1 MTHRAENI
9 MDAVVTTLTGL
20 TTTDTRVERGRIY
33 SVETAPALTIE
44 MGQDFVDREA
54 SDFVNA
60 NRQLVVKIIAYVK
73 ANSEPD
79 SVLNTIRE
87 EVYNALIADRTL
99 GATAG
104 VIDIWLDSDD
114 EPELSGESDQ
124 AIAKQ
129 QLNYVV
135 KYRHSY
141 TDAGA

>member
-9 MDAVVTTLTGL
+9 MDAVTTTVKGL
-20 TTTDTRVERGRIY
+20 TTTGTRVERGRVY
-33 SVETAPALTIE
+33 SVETAPALTVE
-44 MGQDFVDREA
+44 MGQDFVDKDS

-60 NRQLVVKIIAYVK
+60 NRQLVVKITAIVK

-79 SVLNTIRE
+79 STLNTIRE

-114 EPELSGESDQ
+114 EPELSSEADQ
-124 AIAKQ
+124 TIAKQ

-141 TDAGA
+141 TNAGA

>member
-9 MDAVVTTLTGL
+9 MDAVTTTVTGL
-20 TTTDTRVERGRIY
+20 TTTGTRVVRGRVY
-33 SVETAPALTIE
+33 SVETAPALTVE
-44 MGQDFVDREA
+44 MGSDFVDRET

-60 NRQLVVKIIAYVK
+60 NRTLVVKITAIVK

-79 SVLNTIRE
+79 SQLNTIRE
-87 EVYNALIADRTL
+87 EVYNALLADRTL

-104 VIDIWLDSDD
+104 VIDVWLDTDD
-114 EPELSGESDQ
+114 EPELSSEADQ
-124 AIAKQ
+124 TIGKQ
-129 QLNYVV
+129 QMNYMV

>member
-9 MDAVVTTLTGL
+9 MDAVTTTVTGL
-20 TTTDTRVERGRIY
+20 TRTSSRVERGRVY
-33 SVETAPALTIE
+33 SVETLPALTVE
-44 MGQDFVDREA
+44 MGSDFVDRDA

-60 NRQLVVKIIAYVK
+60 NRELSIKITAIIK

-79 SVLNTIRE
+79 SQLNIIRE

-99 GATAG
+99 GVSG

-114 EPELSGESDQ
+114 EPELSSEAEQTIG
-124 AIAKQ
+124 KQ